1 MAGWGALIGLG
12 QGLQDSAQMWNEAEK
27 SKLANKLAQE
37 REQRQADRDLAKE
50 QRQEAARLRQVDN
63 RLTTVDLDPTTGAMT
78 RTFYN
83 SENTPLSTVA
93 VSQMEQEAIQ
103 RQRESDRAK
112 LEAQGLEAQL
122 KQLQVERMPQKWA
135 QEDAMHR
142 ARLGSESALQAQ
154 RYASAAASNRRGLE
168 RLVEEEAPVS
178 REQYASALVKD
189 YKNDFDRAEVP
200 ASERDGLALM
210 AVQRA
215 AIDNKSPA
223 AAMLEI
229 LREYRAGAPRQGAS
243 GSRKQGT
250 LLGN

>member
-12 QGLQDSAQMWNEAEK
+12 QGLQDTAQIWNEHKKGQLSER
-27 SKLANKLAQE
+27 LAKE
-37 REQRQADRDLAKE
+37 REDRQEARDLAKE
-50 QRQEAARLRQVDN
+50 QRQAAAEAAKVDPRASAVDVDPVTGRMVTRLR
-63 RLTTVDLDPTTGAMT
+63 
-78 RTFYN
+78 N
-83 SENTPLSTVA
+83 SQYQDIGVA
-93 VSQMEQEAIQ
+93 DVSDWEAEGIRSQRQKEQE
-103 RQRESDRAK
+103 
-112 LEAQGLEAQL
+112 EARSKGLAAQL
-122 KQLQVERMPQKWA
+122 AELNLGRLPQKWA

-142 ARLGSESALQAQ
+142 ARLGSESALQTQ

-168 RLVEEEAPVS
+168 RLAEEEAPVS

-229 LREYRAGAPRQGAS
+229 LREYRAGAPR
-243 GSRKQGT
+243 
-250 LLGN
+250 